1 MRRKKTFWIFQ
12 KPTVCLETLEALEIL
27 ENLEDLEDLETL
39 EALESIIK
47 SRLPWSGKPAWLIE
61 YECAER
67 RLNY

>member
-12 KPTVCLETLEALEIL
+12 KPPVCLETLEALEIL
-27 ENLEDLEDLETL
+27 ENLEDLETL
-39 EALESIIK
+39 EALESIIR

-61 YECAER
+61 YECAEM

>member
-12 KPTVCLETLEALEIL
+12 KPPVCLEALEIL
-27 ENLEDLEDLETL
+27 ENLEDLETL

-47 SRLPWSGKPAWLIE
+47 NRLPWSGKPAWLIE